1 LNKCGHQI
9 NFIAESVEMKKLV
22 VVSGLGL
29 GLVLLL
35 LPGGCA
41 LSLAV
46 AGGAISAATTDPAC
60 LSEETSDRASC
71 APGFSLSS
79 GGAPT
84 AEIDPGSIP
93 APDPWA
99 AVAVHAAID
108 AVGHHGRYIAEGNGP
123 VDFDC
128 SGLTSF
134 AWRAAGVQIVDYSF
148 TQWNQTRRIPRE
160 LLAPGDLVF
169 WFGGDVHHVAIVVAV
184 NGAHVQIAEAANPD
198 VGIRIRDFGDSWDQT
213 YVTGYGRVSR

>member
-1 LNKCGHQI
+1 
-9 NFIAESVEMKKLV
+9 MKKLV
-22 VVSGLGL
+22 AVSGLGL
-29 GLVLLL
+29 GLALLL

-46 AGGAISAATTDPAC
+46 AGGAISAATTDPIC
-60 LSEETSDRASC
+60 LSEETSNRSSC
-71 APGFSLSS
+71 ATGFSLAS
-79 GGAPT
+79 GGAHP

-93 APDPWA
+93 APDPLAAA
-99 AVAVHAAID
+99 AVQAAID
-108 AVGHHGRYIAEGNGP
+108 AVGRRGRYIAEGNGP
-123 VDFDC
+123 ADFDC

-148 TQWNQTRRIPRE
+148 TQWDQTRRIPRE
-160 LLAPGDLVF
+160 SLAPGDLVF

-198 VGIRIRDFGDSWDQT
+198 TGIRIRDFGDSWDKA
-213 YVTGYGRVSR
+213 YVTGYGRVTR